1 MNYIKYLFLLFGV
14 ISEKTIRNIN
24 IPSCKNCIYYKPV
37 TYSFD
42 FTDTF
47 SRCEKFGE
55 KNIINDKINYDFT
68 ESSRND
74 ELKCGKEGK
83 YFEENDN
90 IYMKIFIHKFSYT
103 LTVVSPLLGLFIFY
117 IYLLSLEK
125 K

>member
-1 MNYIKYLFLLFGV
+1 MRYLYLFFV
-14 ISEKTIRNIN
+14 FVNSEKFIKNIDVK
-24 IPSCKNCIYYKPV
+24 PCRNCIYYNQHSNIELSK
-37 TYSFD
+37 
-42 FTDTF
+42 
-47 SRCEKFGE
+47 CKKFGE
-55 KNIINDKINYDFT
+55 KNIISNEIKYDYA
-68 ESSRND
+68 EGCRND

-90 IYMKIFIHKFSYT
+90 IYMKIFIHKFTYT